1 MQIPKFSLPKD
12 IFEAPNE
19 FMDWCLNNRKEPT
32 RLLLNPNASDDPN
45 EVVIN
50 LANSHERIELEYP
63 AKLQD
68 LLEQLNKIF
77 ASPVFS
83 VSVDDTK
90 RLDRELKTNKH
101 HTALTSFELINLAT
115 EHLGLE
121 KNDSIVLSEKNQ
133 FINCEEE
140 QGNLISNSRETL
152 KPDLYQ
158 ELISASKTLNEIL
171 NEAEQSSADPEK
183 RADYLVDKLREKS
196 FYPPQLSDAEEKESW
211 ATSLYASQLYVD
223 DSQTL
228 TAGKYE
234 YLEAANPSYTVSS
247 NEIIKSLEQ
256 EKDDPFV
263 ELLKE
268 RMLQVYLENFRQ
280 ATITHFTV
288 LIPEE
293 DKLQKA
299 LFSEAKFREDLKDS
313 IGPLRLIITPTEIM
327 QKVFLNSV

>member
-1 MQIPKFSLPKD
+1 MRIPKFSLPKN
-12 IFEAPNE
+12 ILKAPDE
-19 FMDWCLNNRKEPT
+19 FMGWCLDNREKLT

-45 EVVIN
+45 EVVIS

-63 AKLQD
+63 AKLEE
-68 LLEQLNKIF
+68 LLVQLNKIF
-77 ASPVFS
+77 KSPVFP
-83 VSVDDTK
+83 VSIDDTK
-90 RLDRELKTNKH
+90 RLAKELKTNKH

-115 EHLGLE
+115 EQLGFE

-133 FINCEEE
+133 FINCEAE

-158 ELISASKTLNEIL
+158 ELVSASKTLNKIL
-171 NEAEQSSADPEK
+171 NEAEQSSVDPEK
-183 RADYLVDKLREKS
+183 RADYLVNKLRENS
-196 FYPPQLSDAEEKESW
+196 FYPPKLSDAEEKKSW
-211 ATSLYASQLYVD
+211 EASLYASQLYVD
-223 DSQTL
+223 DSQAL

-256 EKDDPFV
+256 DKDDPFV

-268 RMLQVYLENFRQ
+268 RMLQVYLDNFRK
-280 ATITHFTV
+280 TKITHFTV

-299 LFSEAKFREDLKDS
+299 LFSDAKFREDLKDS